1 MPHRKALAAAI
12 IQSSR
17 NLKMRFNHLSIDEVF
32 KLLTQFDSDLNKFF
46 AQYLQQEYSDLEKER
61 LYYLD
66 IAEIGRF
73 TISNIE
79 TKTHIFTNFFV
90 QVELILSNCDTDI
103 ENLVV
108 VGLFESLQNSA
119 SGKVDY
125 HTYFDKWLLP
135 VSKNKWDRL
144 IDQWEGQKL
153 TRD

>member
-1 MPHRKALAAAI
+1 
-12 IQSSR
+12 
-17 NLKMRFNHLSIDEVF
+17 MRFNHLSIDEVF
-32 KLLTQFDSDLNKFF
+32 KLLTQFNSDLNKFF

-73 TISNIE
+73 IISNIE

-108 VGLFESLQNSA
+108 VGLFESLQNSS

-135 VSKNKWDRL
+135 VSKDKWNRL